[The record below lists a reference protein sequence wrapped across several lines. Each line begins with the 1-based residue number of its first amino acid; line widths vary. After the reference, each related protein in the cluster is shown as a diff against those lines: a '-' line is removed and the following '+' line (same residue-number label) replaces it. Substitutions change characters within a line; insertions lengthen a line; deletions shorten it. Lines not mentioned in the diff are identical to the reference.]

1 MYRHVLIP
9 VALDHESVLPRKLE
23 IAQRLQQPGGR
34 ITVMS
39 VLEDVPAFVSEFID
53 VKPPRNLSERVR
65 QRLQEAAGNLPN
77 VQAVVIKGRAG
88 LAIAEYARE
97 NGVDLVI
104 VGAQKPGVQDYLLG
118 STAAR
123 VSRRAPC
130 SVFIMR

>member
-34 ITVMS
+34 ITVMT

-65 QRLQEAAGNLPN
+65 QRLQAAAGNLPN

>member
-1 MYRHVLIP
+1 MYQHVLIP

-23 IAQRLQQPGGR
+23 IARRLQEPGGR
-34 ITVMS
+34 ITVMT

-53 VKPPRNLSERVR
+53 VKPPKNLSERVR
-65 QRLQEAAGNLPN
+65 QRLLQATGDLPN
-77 VQAVVIKGRAG
+77 VEAVVIRGRAG

-97 NGVDLVI
+97 NGVDLII

>member
-34 ITVMS
+34 ITVMT

>member
-23 IAQRLQQPGGR
+23 IAQRLQEPGGR
-34 ITVMS
+34 MTVMT

-53 VKPPRNLSERVR
+53 VKPPNNLSERVR
-65 QRLQEAAGNLPN
+65 QRLLQATGGLPN
-77 VQAVVIKGRAG
+77 VEAVVIRGRAG
-88 LAIAEYARE
+88 LAIAEFARE
-97 NGVDLVI
+97 NGVDLII